1 MKNTELKI
9 IQDFYDFMLWMI
21 KHIEKYPRHH
31 RYSLGYAMENRM
43 QKILELFLKAKY
55 RREKKAILNDANIE
69 LEILRFHSRIS
80 MRLSVI
86 GRLNLEDSTQP
97 LKAKSRLAA

>member
-1 MKNTELKI
+1 
-9 IQDFYDFMLWMI
+9 MLWMI

-31 RYSLGYAMENRM
+31 RYSLGVAMESRM

-80 MRLSVI
+80 TRLSVI
-86 GRLNLEDSTQP
+86 CRLNLEDSTQP